1 MMEIHGHFNHTFRVC
16 CFKVKDFV
24 LSSLS
29 LLLSPTAPSTILK
42 KFPLCSLSRKGFPS
56 PVGQVPLQ
64 EGNSDLYKSENALWT
79 HFKQYFKGDLNPD
92 KTTLSYLAWPFKGE
106 VKHFLLI
113 KMMEILKW
121 CISAIQMMDFAFGMK
136 EKFSEG
142 QDKMKLWNLYEEQGV
157 TFAVP
162 WNSTQELVFGM
173 KFSSPLPT
181 ELTKHSIFPGHVLCL
196 FNWSASPWGECVLH
210 LEQVHN
216 WGDPAPVT
224 EIPLES
230 AHPAQEQ
237 TEPLWDQADAQ
248 VRYCLCARKKTQKCI
263 KKAPPELWSTSS
275 SWIKQCADKKCA
287 ACINW

>member
-29 LLLSPTAPSTILK
+29 LLLSPTAPSTLLK

-136 EKFSEG
+136 E
-142 QDKMKLWNLYEEQGV
+142 
-157 TFAVP
+157 
-162 WNSTQELVFGM
+162 NSLKDEIKWSCEIFMRNKEWHLLSHETPPRNWCLGW
-173 KFSSPLPT
+173 SSHHLCPL
-181 ELTKHSIFPGHVLCL
+181 
-196 FNWSASPWGECVLH
+196 N
-210 LEQVHN
+210 
-216 WGDPAPVT
+216 
-224 EIPLES
+224 
-230 AHPAQEQ
+230 
-237 TEPLWDQADAQ
+237 
-248 VRYCLCARKKTQKCI
+248 
-263 KKAPPELWSTSS
+263 
-275 SWIKQCADKKCA
+275 
-287 ACINW
+287 